1 MTSVRYVFS
10 WIAMFA
16 VIGFLFWILNE
27 IRVLF
32 RPYGETGDVL
42 TLANFLWDGSL
53 LIIAV
58 LSIFW
63 LLRKMKEWEVV
74 R

>member
-16 VIGFLFWILNE
+16 VVGFLFWILNE
-27 IRVLF
+27 IVILF
-32 RPYGETGDVL
+32 RPYSTGGSIHNM
-42 TLANFLWDGSL
+42 ANYFWDGSL

-63 LLRKMKEWEVV
+63 LLRKMKEWEVI